1 MKLLRDD
8 LRDALCIEN
17 AVGLLRG
24 RARRRFAAMA
34 ERDPDLRRRLAGWE
48 AMMPT
53 ERADAPLERPKEAV
67 WRGIRREL
75 GLPGRFQQALDRA
88 VVWRAWAFAATAVL
102 VLVVIGAGLFQRSE
116 LPLANGRMTVLTAQ
130 NGDYITWVRV
140 DEARGILRIGL
151 KQPLAPPAGKSY
163 EIWFIAEG
171 ARLPLSLGVQE
182 ALGGS
187 LTVRPERRTLLRGA
201 GTLAVSLEPR
211 GGSPTG
217 LPTGEVLFTARLAA
231 G

>member
-1 MKLLRDD
+1 MKLLRDE
-8 LRDALCIEN
+8 LRDAVCTEY

-24 RARRRFAAMA
+24 RARRRFAAML

-53 ERADAPLERPKEAV
+53 QRAGAPLARPKDAV

-75 GLPGRFQQALDRA
+75 GLPGRFRETLDRA
-88 VVWRAWAFAATAVL
+88 FVWRAWAFAATALLALAV
-102 VLVVIGAGLFQRSE
+102 GLGVFYRNE
-116 LPLANGRMTVLTAQ
+116 FAPVDARMAMLTAQ
-130 NGDYITWVRV
+130 NGDFIAWVRV
-140 DEARGILRIGL
+140 DDAGGTLRIGL

-163 EIWFIAEG
+163 ELWFIGEG
-171 ARLPLSLGVQE
+171 AKAPLSLGVGE

-187 LTVRPERRTLLRGA
+187 FTVRAERRALLHQA
-201 GTLAVSLEPR
+201 GLLAVSLEPK

-217 LPTGEVLFTARLAA
+217 LPTGEVLFTAKLTA